1 MAPNTII
8 PDPVPGARR
17 AARRVPG
24 PNEERP
30 GAASTSSARPYAFPV
45 VAFAASLLA
54 HALLIAILTNTAFRA
69 QIAAPEDRIISMRLL
84 PRAEIIDAQPPA
96 SEDPPPQTPPE
107 SEPLPDSDTPAA
119 EETIATARPPTTD
132 TPTTDAPTTDT
143 RTADESREP
152 PDAAPAGR
160 LRATLLEQVRALPAE
175 SGEQTRPAL
184 PWSSSG
190 EPLPGVPGVRG
201 WISGYIATVTPSAH
215 TWKDNDGAS
224 RGRYVLANGTVVCT
238 RRRAPTIDELMNPW
252 KSIAVTMGSICGR
265 QRPDAA
271 DFTNP
276 RVQPPPSIVREAPAG
291 RD

>member
-8 PDPVPGARR
+8 PDPVPDSRHT
-17 AARRVPG
+17 ARRVSG

-30 GAASTSSARPYAFPV
+30 GAASTSSARRHAFPV
-45 VAFAASLLA
+45 VAFAASLLG
-54 HALLIAILTNTAFRA
+54 HALVIAILTNTALRP

-84 PRAEIIDAQPPA
+84 PRAEIDAQPPA
-96 SEDPPPQTPPE
+96 SEDPPPQKPPE
-107 SEPLPDSDTPAA
+107 SEPPPDSDIPVAA
-119 EETIATARPPTTD
+119 EAIATAAPATTD
-132 TPTTDAPTTDT
+132 PPPTDT

-160 LRATLLEQVRALPAE
+160 LRATLLEQVRALPATA
-175 SGEQTRPAL
+175 GEQTGPAL

-201 WISGYIATVTPSAH
+201 WISGYVGTVTPSAH

-265 QRPDAA
+265 QRPDAP

-276 RVQPPPSIVREAPAG
+276 RVQPPPSVIREAPAG
-291 RD
+291 RE